1 MWREE
6 KIRFLLSD
14 RVKFNLFIYSSV
26 VSLFSFLLN
35 AKLFAHNLATSQ
47 TFFFD
52 NEEFL
57 YKCNIYSLPTSPQ
70 RLRPGVRT
78 IFIHCQSW
86 FFDLFFICFK
96 LNLQVLEREY
106 IIKYAKMLFSRSALL
121 ASCETTKRNH
131 FGRTENAQLS
141 SACAFNYDVR
151 RDGNLFSGQT
161 QIFIFWSWFSILGS
175 LQVHL
180 LIRSCFSSYVGSVG
194 VWRPIL

>member
-6 KIRFLLSD
+6 KIRFYWAIEWSSTCS
-14 RVKFNLFIYSSV
+14 FIPASYLF
-26 VSLFSFLLN
+26 FSFLLN
-35 AKLFAHNLATSQ
+35 AKLFVHNLATSQ
-47 TFFFD
+47 TFFFLIMKSFYT
-52 NEEFL
+52 NAIFIL
-57 YKCNIYSLPTSPQ
+57 SLPLATSST
-70 RLRPGVRT
+70 RCVRT

-106 IIKYAKMLFSRSALL
+106 IIKYAKVLFLDQLSLPVARQ
-121 ASCETTKRNH
+121 RNEITLD
-131 FGRTENAQLS
+131 GPENAQLS

-180 LIRSCFSSYVGSVG
+180 LIRSCFSS
-194 VWRPIL
+194 